1 MDVWVD
7 LVDATGRDEDETDD
21 SAYEPG
27 WYSVLKELANASPQ
41 ADGHRRL

>member
-7 LVDATGRDEDETDD
+7 LLDVTDRDEDETDD
-21 SAYEPG
+21 WAYEPG